1 MFHGETCDNSAQ
13 SFSWQLSLSSDHQS
27 HQRPVLRKNSFNSK
41 EKNHETVAGGEFTMR
56 TCLQNKSVQTQRF
69 FYAALRKAVSSWQ
82 KYAYSRFSAL
92 LSFRAWLTLRK
103 VRFSLFHRKYIFDI
117 ISMKKKTE
125 NPLFWSEM
133 EPTDFCAS
141 HLLTCFVFLTTRQP
155 PAQ

>member
-1 MFHGETCDNSAQ
+1 MGKRAIIPHRVFLGSSRCHLTINRISAPFCVKILSIQ
-13 SFSWQLSLSSDHQS
+13 KKKITKQLQVGNLPCGHVCKINLFKHKD
-27 HQRPVLRKNSFNSK
+27 
-41 EKNHETVAGGEFTMR
+41 
-56 TCLQNKSVQTQRF
+56 

-125 NPLFWSEM
+125 NPLF
-133 EPTDFCAS
+133 
-141 HLLTCFVFLTTRQP
+141 
-155 PAQ
+155 